1 MKLRAIIAASAVAAM
16 PVASQAAEKVYNSL
30 PTAAKILIEQ
40 TRKSCREAGTTVTT
54 GDDGLVQFY
63 LDKSLAVLVD
73 DYLLCSGECSPGVN
87 CSNRGTRGVEIY
99 VRRDGRWDH
108 VLSED
113 SITGQI
119 FFSMKPA
126 RSTKD
131 LERNTELHA
140 LVVSF
145 YRGNKDCP
153 TWDAG
158 YASAQSWAAV
168 SCVIRWNGSKFTY
181 KPL

>member
-1 MKLRAIIAASAVAAM
+1 MKLRSHHRCVSGCGHAGRQPSCG
-16 PVASQAAEKVYNSL
+16 EGLNSL

-63 LDKSLAVLVD
+63 FDKSLAVLVD

-119 FFSMKPA
+119 F
-126 RSTKD
+126 
-131 LERNTELHA
+131 
-140 LVVSF
+140 
-145 YRGNKDCP
+145 
-153 TWDAG
+153 
-158 YASAQSWAAV
+158 SA
-168 SCVIRWNGSKFTY
+168 
-181 KPL
+181 